1 MLVSFLGRLFK
12 FVPLSPV
19 GRCRAARRRAW
30 DYRPLLLALEDRTL
44 LSTITWLHPVSG
56 DWDEAANWAG
66 GRVPT
71 AGDDA
76 VIPFAGIRVTH
87 ATSPVNSVH
96 TLISEAAIDISAGAL
111 ALGSTSRIDDVCTIS
126 GGTLFLNNVT
136 LGGAGRL
143 INRGTINLFVSTIN
157 VGLRNETGVVVA
169 TGLGLPSAIN
179 NQAGQPFANG
189 PGATLR
195 VLGRA
200 ALTVAHGFTNEG
212 RIDLQTTTRF
222 ATRFAVADGTLVN
235 APEATID
242 IGGDS
247 LSSVTVSADL
257 DNQGLINAGWGTLGK
272 HSGTVT
278 NRGTIAVGGLHLS
291 GLTVSQSAFTNR
303 GTIMVGSHRDS
314 SSTFTVSGGTFDQ
327 EGVVDGQGTLVLR
340 DTIANFPGDVSNA
353 VTNLA
358 IQNTTL
364 NSPGAL
370 TNEVGRLL
378 DITGSTINASVV
390 NHDMLLV
397 DESGSITPNADTVI
411 NGALSNDGFFATVL
425 VQSAAIPASLTV
437 TRGVMNRGRIQ
448 LSSFEGASPSE
459 LTVTTGTLTN
469 RGVILTLG
477 DGGPMVLNAAL
488 DNQGSLFLQ
497 RGMICTGSVVSSGS
511 ITLFNGDLTVNL
523 TDSETPFVNTG
534 GISVSSLR
542 GFIVEG
548 GDLVNAGSVTVDPF
562 GTLLVTGEYEQT
574 AGMTALNSGSLTA
587 GTLVNLEGGTLAGSG
602 MVNADVRNNAEVD
615 VGRASSTGVLT
626 VNGNY
631 TQTAGGV
638 LRVRIGGLTPGTDF
652 DQLNVTGQATLD
664 GTLTVNLINGFV
676 PDSGQSFTVL
686 TFGSGSGVFARITG
700 DGPRF
705 TPSYDPGVVTLVA
718 N

>member
-1 MLVSFLGRLFK
+1 V
-12 FVPLSPV
+12 
-19 GRCRAARRRAW
+19 
-30 DYRPLLLALEDRTL
+30 
-44 LSTITWLHPVSG
+44 
-56 DWDEAANWAG
+56 
-66 GRVPT
+66 
-71 AGDDA
+71 
-76 VIPFAGIRVTH
+76 
-87 ATSPVNSVH
+87 
-96 TLISEAAIDISAGAL
+96 
-111 ALGSTSRIDDVCTIS
+111 
-126 GGTLFLNNVT
+126 
-136 LGGAGRL
+136 
-143 INRGTINLFVSTIN
+143 
-157 VGLRNETGVVVA
+157 
-169 TGLGLPSAIN
+169 
-179 NQAGQPFANG
+179 NG

-235 APEATID
+235 APGAAID

-278 NRGTIAVGGLHLS
+278 NRGTITAGGPHLS

-303 GTIMVGSHRDS
+303 GTIMVGSDRDS

-327 EGVVDGQGTLVLR
+327 EGAVDGPGTLVLR
-340 DTIANFPGDVSNA
+340 DTVANFPGDVSNA
-353 VTNLA
+353 VTDLA

-397 DESGSITPNADTVI
+397 ESSSITPSAATVI
-411 NGALSNDGFFATVL
+411 NGTLSNDGFFATVL
-425 VQSAAIPASLTV
+425 VQGAVIPASLTV
-437 TRGVMNRGRIQ
+437 TQDVMNTGRVQ

-477 DGGPMVLNAAL
+477 EGGPMVLNAAL

-497 RGMICTGSVVSSGS
+497 RGMIVTGSVVSSGS
-511 ITLFNGDLTVNL
+511 ITLSNGDLTVNL

-534 GISVSSLR
+534 GGSVSSLR
-542 GFIVEG
+542 GFVVEG
-548 GDLVNAGSVTVDPF
+548 GDFVNAGGVTVDPF
-562 GTLLVTGEYEQT
+562 GTLSVTGEYEQT

-587 GTLVNLEGGTLAGSG
+587 GTLVNLEGGILAGSG
-602 MVNADVRNNAEVD
+602 MVNADVRDNAEVD
-615 VGRASSTGVLT
+615 VGRASSTGILT

-676 PDSGQSFTVL
+676 PDSGQSFTAL

-705 TPSYDPGVVTLVA
+705 TPSYDPGDVTLVA